1 MDHSPSR
8 LQTISRD
15 KTLRASIRLSH
26 YNKHRLPVDTH
37 DFLENVLEFPV
48 FWFVGRIEGGGD
60 RPPARIRKA
69 QNMMK
74 PPFVSPNHPTLLT
87 RIGVALVLVAI
98 VCSAE
103 VALCAAPADG
113 SVGRPNIVIVMPDDV
128 GYGDF
133 SCHGNPVIHT
143 PQVDA
148 FYRQSVRFT
157 DFHVSPLC
165 SPTRC
170 ALMTGRHEFKSG
182 VTHTILERERMSL
195 KAVTIAQVL
204 EKSGYATG
212 IFGKWHLGDEAPYQ
226 PDRRGFE
233 EVFIHGGGGIGQ
245 TFPGSCG
252 DAPGNTYFNPA
263 ILHNGTFEKTH
274 GYCTNV
280 FFQQALRWI
289 DRERKGGRHFFA
301 YITPNAAHTPLQVP
315 DDYFQRHRGQVA
327 DNVARF
333 FGMIENIDD
342 NFGTLLKKLDDWGL
356 ANNTLVVFLTDN
368 GGTQGTTLFN
378 AGMRGTKATPYQGG
392 TRVPSFWR
400 WPAAF
405 AGGRDVSVLT
415 DHIDIFPT
423 LAEVARAKLSDPN
436 LSAAVQV
443 QVEGRSLV
451 NLLEHPGA
459 RFADRYLMTHCGHW
473 PLGQAAKSK
482 YTNCSIRN
490 ARFTLVNNVELYDL
504 QKDPGERTNVLA
516 QHPEVVAALRDAYD
530 RWWKDVFPRFENE
543 NVIGPNINPFKDRY
557 WKQFGGGPDAE
568 LLRRMKPGALR
579 Q

>member
-1 MDHSPSR
+1 
-8 LQTISRD
+8 
-15 KTLRASIRLSH
+15 
-26 YNKHRLPVDTH
+26 
-37 DFLENVLEFPV
+37 
-48 FWFVGRIEGGGD
+48 
-60 RPPARIRKA
+60 
-69 QNMMK
+69 MK
-74 PPFVSPNHPTLLT
+74 PPSVSPHPQTLLS
-87 RIGVALVLVAI
+87 RIGAALVLAAI
-98 VCSAE
+98 VCTAE
-103 VALCAAPADG
+103 VGQCAAPSES

-143 PQVDA
+143 PHVDA

-157 DFHVSPLC
+157 DFHVSPVC

-204 EKSGYATG
+204 QKSGYATG
-212 IFGKWHLGDEAPYQ
+212 IFGKWHLGDEAAYQ

-274 GYCTNV
+274 GYCTDV

-289 DRERKGGRHFFA
+289 DRERKGDRPFFA

-315 DDYFQRHRGQVA
+315 DSYFQHHRGQVA

-342 NFGTLLKKLDDWGL
+342 NFGTLLSKLEEWGL

-378 AGMRGTKATPYQGG
+378 AGMRGMKGTPYQGG

-405 AGGRDVSVLT
+405 AGGRDVSALT
-415 DHIDIFPT
+415 DHIDIYPT
-423 LAEVARAKLSDPN
+423 LAEVSGTKLSDPN
-436 LSAAVQV
+436 LSAAVQA

-451 NLLEHPGA
+451 NLLQHPGA
-459 RFADRYLMTHCGHW
+459 RFGDRYLMTHCGHW

-490 ARFTLVNNVELYDL
+490 SRFTLVNNVELYDL
-504 QKDPGERTNVLA
+504 RQDPGETTNVLD
-516 QHPEVVAALRDAYD
+516 QHPGVVAALRDAYD
-530 RWWKDVFPRFENE
+530 RWWNDVFPRFENE
-543 NVIGPNINPFKDRY
+543 NVIGPNINPFKERY

-568 LLRRMKPGALR
+568 LLRRMKPGSLR